1 MFESI
6 RKAYH
11 LLRSFPMIREVCR
24 LGYDLVPA
32 GSQLHPNPEVRREHY
47 RGFRVIDSKG
57 REEIF
62 RPTRELG
69 IVEEKRI
76 LQTLYDR
83 GYTVECVW
91 VEEQYRSRECI
102 DWVYEE
108 RYYNFWGYIHNA

>member
-6 RKAYH
+6 RKAYN
-11 LLRSFPMIREVCR
+11 LMRSYPMIREVQQ
-24 LGYDLVPA
+24 LGYDLVLA
-32 GSQLHPNPEVRREHY
+32 GTRMHDDPTVRREHY
-47 RGFRVIDSKG
+47 RGFRVIDSTG
-57 REEIF
+57 REEVF

-102 DWVYEE
+102 DWVSEE
-108 RYYNFWGYIHNA
+108 RYYNCWGYIANV